1 MENQLNPEEEEELI
15 YSQIKNY
22 REFQDSLINLLESKT
37 EIKSYEL
44 YIINDDW
51 LNQWKKYSCYEEIK
65 FNKNLKNKKKLN
77 EIRLKS
83 NANQFKPPN
92 TIDISNLFLQNN
104 NNNDSILNPNSN
116 FHFISRNCFKTFN
129 RKKNFIRKVFPFY
142 GYNGKLI
149 FTMKE
154 NIIIIYKNKNRLN
167 LILLLFKSPSE
178 QKNEI
183 QKLFK
188 VLIKADMDEFFN
200 NINLDKNCERKDI
213 FAYNVNMTFINKSYS
228 YIKLEEEKFQKVIS
242 SLINSEKKM
251 NSYLVSSEVHKL
263 NMYLINDNFFSSFKN
278 CLNYVNIMNQI
289 NIIEDNQNQNLINEM
304 LKHYKSTDLSIE
316 KKIINEEN
324 IIYYYF
330 QKKSTGNYIKLYS
343 KCNLISEELWNELI
357 KFFPWEQ
364 EIKLEV
370 YISSEYTVL
379 IYNQNDFEIFDKE
392 NNHLFFHINN
402 PQKCIDLV
410 NEIINLGISY
420 FFNKYNINI
429 QDTSKAQFKLV
440 NNLNQFLGVALN
452 INSAQNSSEEF
463 SKICHEQM
471 DLELNMGYN
480 IFNDIIEEENND
492 INNINNINPIGN
504 EINIGMDILNNQNIN
519 NMNNPGEIDFTSNA
533 LNNVINQNNINQ
545 NNLVNDTNDIITNP
559 INQPIQNFQNAPYDF
574 QNNNSFNINSNSNNF
589 NQQNFNDNSQ
599 MHSMN
604 MNPINNLIGINYDNG
619 FNNSN
624 NNMLNNNQHNT
635 FISNNIN
642 MDINNQSNLFGNF
655 QMNNTINNNM
665 NNNNMINNMINN
677 NMNNMINN
685 NMINNNM
692 NNMINNNM
700 INNNIIMPINNISI
714 PDDILKSAFHCF
726 FNCDKI
732 INEIK
737 ILFPNQNNNMPLIH
751 SLYATFIA
759 SNIYIALRELNEMI
773 NKLNTQNIKLEKP
786 EDIFIFFI
794 EKVNKELGGI
804 NQNEINI
811 PFMPYNI
818 ENENSMYNDYLNQV
832 FNKINTTFISQDYFG
847 INEKYILCP
856 LCKKYNYDFNIF
868 YYLKFSI
875 KKVNNYLVNKL
886 GEYMNNP
893 IKKKRTIQILN
904 NNYEKLITLDDCF
917 EYYFR
922 TVSEDY
928 KCSKCN
934 KISAQAEKKNIIKK
948 FPNVLCIIIEETED
962 YNISVLMQQ
971 KYKIENDIK
980 NYELI
985 RAIIYSNND
994 KKYYTISK
1002 GEVNPEYFLLDVN
1015 NYKSYSLS
1023 EGQKMGSPVM
1033 LLYKAIN

>member
-15 YSQIKNY
+15 YSQIKSY

-37 EIKSYEL
+37 EINSYEL

-77 EIRLKS
+77 EIRLKN

-92 TIDISNLFLQNN
+92 IIDNSNLFLQNN
-104 NNNDSILNPNSN
+104 NNILNPNSN
-116 FHFISRNCFKTFN
+116 FHFISRNCFYTFLRN
-129 RKKNFIRKVFPFY
+129 NNFIRKVKFQFD

-149 FTMKE
+149 LIMKE

-178 QKNEI
+178 QKKEI
-183 QKLFK
+183 QQLFN

-200 NINLDKNCERKDI
+200 NINLDKNCERNDI

-228 YIKLEEEKFQKVIS
+228 YIKLEEEKFKKVIS

-289 NIIEDNQNQNLINEM
+289 NIIQDNQNQNLINAM

-316 KKIINEEN
+316 KEIINEEN

-370 YISSEYTVL
+370 YISNGYTVL

-463 SKICHEQM
+463 SKISHEQM

-492 INNINNINPIGN
+492 INNINPIGN
-504 EINIGMDILNNQNIN
+504 EINIGMDILNNQNINNMN

-677 NMNNMINN
+677 N
-685 NMINNNM
+685 
-692 NNMINNNM
+692 
-700 INNNIIMPINNISI
+700 IIMPINNISI

-751 SLYATFIA
+751 SLYATFIT

-847 INEKYILCP
+847 INEKYIRCP

-971 KYKIENDIK
+971 KYKINNDIK